1 MSAADGRPDPDL
13 LLAQVR
19 QEEARAHRGR
29 LKVFLGAAPGVG
41 KTFAMLETA
50 RAKRADGVDVVVG
63 IVETHG
69 RAETQA
75 LADGLP
81 TLSRRTIE
89 YHGTRLAEFDLDA
102 ALARRPALIL
112 VDELAHTN
120 APGSRH
126 AKRWQDIDELLAAG
140 ISVLTTV
147 NVQHL
152 ESLNDVVAQITGVT
166 VRERVPD
173 AVLEQAD
180 EVELVDVT
188 PDVLQQRLRE
198 GKVYLPEA
206 AGRALERYF
215 REGNLIA
222 LRELALRRTAER
234 VDAQMRR
241 YMRAQGIDAIWPAGE
256 RLLVCV
262 GANPAAARLVR
273 SARRMA
279 AGFGAT
285 WIAAYVET
293 PGHDRLPA
301 ADREALTA
309 NLALA
314 AELGAESV
322 TLAGTSASEEI
333 LAYARRQNVTRI
345 VVGKPTHPRWRDRL
359 RGSMLDELV
368 RGSGDIDVYVITGEA
383 EGARPRLQPSAGP
396 DTPGSQYVAALG
408 WVAAATAI
416 GLLLRAE
423 LKTIDVAML
432 YLLAVVVVSGR
443 YARGPAVATSLLSI
457 AVVDYCFV
465 PPFYT
470 FSVSDAGYVLT
481 FAVMLLIALAM
492 SRLTSRIR
500 EQAIASRG
508 REERTAALYALS
520 RDLAAAPD
528 ADALG
533 RIIASRAR
541 ETFGGSAAVLIPGA
555 GGDLRW
561 PADTPAPDDAEKELG
576 VARWSLAHGR
586 AAGRGTDTLPAAQ
599 HLFVPLAA
607 SDRTVGVLAID
618 NPDPA
623 RLREPE
629 QRRLLDAFA
638 GQAGLALERAR
649 LADAS
654 RRTQVEMEA
663 ERLRTSL
670 LSSLSH
676 DLRTPLGA
684 IEGAATTLLDTG
696 TDLAPGTRRDLAQT
710 VVEESQRMTR
720 LVGNLLNMIRV
731 ETGSLQAEK
740 EWQPLEEVVGVAL
753 IRMADKLKAHR
764 VTTDLPADLPL
775 VPIDGLL
782 IEQVLVNLL
791 ENAAKYTPAGT
802 EITIQARAE
811 ADAVI
816 VEVAD
821 RGPGIPEG
829 EEERIFDKF
838 HRLPGGAAS
847 GGVGLGLT
855 ICRGIVAAHGGRISA
870 SGRPG
875 GGAIFR
881 IQLPLGG
888 PPPDLPPEVEP

>member
-81 TLSRRTIE
+81 TLSRRTID

-293 PGHDRLPA
+293 PGNDRLPA

-314 AELGAESV
+314 AELGAETV

-457 AVVDYCFV
+457 AVFDYCFV

-541 ETFGGSAAVLIPGA
+541 ETFGGPAAVLIPGA

-838 HRLPGGAAS
+838 HRLPGGAAA

-855 ICRGIVAAHGGRISA
+855 ICRGIVAAHGGGISA
-870 SGRPG
+870 TRRAG

-881 IQLPLGG
+881 IRLPLDG
-888 PPPDLPPEVEP
+888 PPPELPPEVEP